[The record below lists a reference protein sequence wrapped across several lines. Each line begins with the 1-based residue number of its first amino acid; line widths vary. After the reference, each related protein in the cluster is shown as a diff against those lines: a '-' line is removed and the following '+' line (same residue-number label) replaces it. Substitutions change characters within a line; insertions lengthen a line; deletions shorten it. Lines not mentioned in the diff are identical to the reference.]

1 MTIGTGNTNHP
12 KCIRLKNLYRIGIM
26 SANIN
31 GNITAICNKLTML
44 SSFKKYLCY
53 SLYMNDIV
61 LKNVHTP
68 CCALFSE
75 VFK

>member
-1 MTIGTGNTNHP
+1 
-12 KCIRLKNLYRIGIM
+12 M

-61 LKNVHTP
+61 LKTYTLLVVLYFQKYLNKKKHVIFY
-68 CCALFSE
+68 LKFSLY
-75 VFK
+75 

>member
-1 MTIGTGNTNHP
+1 
-12 KCIRLKNLYRIGIM
+12 M

-61 LKNVHTP
+61 LKNIHTP

>member
-1 MTIGTGNTNHP
+1 
-12 KCIRLKNLYRIGIM
+12 M

-61 LKNVHTP
+61 LKNVHT
-68 CCALFSE
+68 LLVVLYFSE

>member
-12 KCIRLKNLYRIGIM
+12 KCIRLKSIQIGIM
-26 SANIN
+26 RRI
-31 GNITAICNKLTML
+31 LTWVISPQYVTNSL
-44 SSFKKYLCY
+44 CCPPLKKYLRY

>member
-1 MTIGTGNTNHP
+1 
-12 KCIRLKNLYRIGIM
+12 M

-44 SSFKKYLCY
+44 SSFKNNLCY

>member
-31 GNITAICNKLTML
+31 GNITAICNKLTQCCPPLKIFML
-44 SSFKKYLCY
+44 FIIHESYSSE
-53 SLYMNDIV
+53 
-61 LKNVHTP
+61 NVHTP
-68 CCALFSE
+68 CCHFRSI
-75 VFK
+75 